1 MAAAGEEAPG
11 APSGEQPPIPPV
23 LLLFTRYDT
32 LVALAALPAAGSCR
46 VCEGR
51 KGLGLRGVSI
61 DAALALL
68 GEG

>member
-32 LVALAALPAAGSCR
+32 LVALAALPAAG
-46 VCEGR
+46 
-51 KGLGLRGVSI
+51 
-61 DAALALL
+61 
-68 GEG
+68 